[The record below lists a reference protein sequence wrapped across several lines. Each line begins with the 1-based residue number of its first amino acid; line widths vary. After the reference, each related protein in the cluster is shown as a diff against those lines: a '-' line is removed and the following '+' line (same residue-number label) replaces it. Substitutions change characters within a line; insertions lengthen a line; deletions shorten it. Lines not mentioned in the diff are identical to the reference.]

1 MTDPAPE
8 NARRSMPVV
17 QLCAAPV
24 DAGERD
30 RLSALAQKL
39 FENDPAL
46 TSTIHFGP
54 NVDCGLHAGGPSLL
68 LADQSEISL
77 YGAPEDMHLEYR
89 LAALAQAG
97 DMLVLSHDRSP
108 AFEGYMHDYLGISG
122 LDVMTAASRPGERR
136 WPLPKRCLQHQELFQ
151 HIAHRMQTCG
161 LLTIVPYLST
171 GHVWNLARRLTEATG
186 IHVAIAGPP
195 PHLARCVNDKVWFA
209 NRVTQVL
216 GKQALSPSVTV
227 YGPAALTGHALR
239 MASGSQ
245 RLVIKI
251 PDSAGSAGNLTL
263 DTAIFHRRSTASV
276 QQELQEMLAAIGWQG
291 RFPLKIESWEEQILS
306 SPSVQMWIPDK
317 KDGQPI
323 IEGVFEQIVEGT
335 AGKFAGAIKSPMPAS
350 AKDKLTKQAMALA
363 FLFQQLGY
371 FGRCSM
377 DALVTGAEYAGA
389 DLHWI
394 ECNGRWGGV
403 SVPMTLV
410 NRLLPEPEDWHV
422 MIVQRLNL
430 ELPARSFQ
438 TAIDRVEDLLFQA
451 KLCNEGIILLT
462 PTGYERGEG
471 VHFFALAKTQAK
483 VRALS
488 RDAMN
493 RLTEQPAD

>member
-1 MTDPAPE
+1 MNDPAPA
-8 NARRSMPVV
+8 NTRRSMPVA
-17 QLCAAPV
+17 QLCATPV

-30 RLSALAQKL
+30 RLAALAQKL
-39 FENDPAL
+39 IENDPAL
-46 TSTIHFGP
+46 TSTSHFGP
-54 NVDCGLHAGGPSLL
+54 SVNCGLHAGGPALL

-108 AFEGYMHDYLGISG
+108 AFENYLHDYLGISG
-122 LDVMTAASRPGERR
+122 LDVMTAASRPAERL
-136 WPLPKRCLQHQELFQ
+136 WPLPKRCLQYQELFQ
-151 HIAHRMQTCG
+151 HIAHRMQTAG

-171 GHVWNLARRLTEATG
+171 GHVWNLARRLAEETG
-186 IHVAIAGPP
+186 IQVAIAGPP
-195 PHLARCVNDKVWFA
+195 PRLARRVNDKVWFA
-209 NRVTQVL
+209 NRVRQVL

-245 RLVIKI
+245 KLVIKI
-251 PDSAGSAGNLTL
+251 PDSAGSVGNLTL
-263 DTAIFHRRSTASV
+263 DTAIFHRHSAASV
-276 QQELQEMLAAIGWQG
+276 QRQLLEMLAAIGWQG

-306 SPSVQMWIPDK
+306 SPSVQMWIPDRNA
-317 KDGQPI
+317 GRPI
-323 IEGVFEQIVEGT
+323 IEGVFEQIVEGA
-335 AGKFAGAIKSPMPAS
+335 AGKFTGAIKSSMPTS
-350 AKDKLTKQAMALA
+350 VKDKLTKQAVLLAL
-363 FLFQQLGY
+363 LFQQLGY

-377 DALVTGAEYAGA
+377 DALITGADYGTA

-422 MIVQRLNL
+422 MIVQRVNL
-430 ELPARSFQ
+430 ELPPRSFQ
-438 TAIDRVEDLLFQA
+438 TAVDRIDDLLFRTNS
-451 KLCNEGIILLT
+451 CNEGIILLT
-462 PTGYERGEG
+462 PTGYERGAG
-471 VHFFALAKTQAK
+471 VHFMALARTQQK
-483 VRALS
+483 VRELS
-488 RDAMN
+488 RDAMM
-493 RLTEQPAD
+493 RLTEQPAN